1 MAYIE
6 QPVLSVGAVFIDSG
20 IDISNVSYTLMI
32 GNTETLA
39 DQSLDAGHVSV
50 GGTYTMSK
58 DIVLWA
64 GYLYDISPTDKL
76 TYLSI
81 PDVNLHS
88 LQDDCW
94 RNLPLH
100 GWQLYW
106 CRYWFYNWR
115 ITKYW
120 RKPDEGSRNKFQ
132 YNGSCERWRFFTWC
146 SISTSF
152 LTFTLEFRAKN
163 LGII

>member
-58 DIVLWA
+58 DIVL
-64 GYLYDISPTDKL
+64 
-76 TYLSI
+76 
-81 PDVNLHS
+81 
-88 LQDDCW
+88 
-94 RNLPLH
+94 
-100 GWQLYW
+100 
-106 CRYWFYNWR
+106 
-115 ITKYW
+115 
-120 RKPDEGSRNKFQ
+120 
-132 YNGSCERWRFFTWC
+132 
-146 SISTSF
+146 
-152 LTFTLEFRAKN
+152 
-163 LGII
+163 